1 MHDIESFGDGGR
13 SGSLMRS
20 IRIGAS
26 LLGTGFVAGVLVGI
40 FAITLIKTVLILAAV
55 VIVAVAL
62 LRMSLGR
69 RRN

>member
-1 MHDIESFGDGGR
+1 
-13 SGSLMRS
+13 MRS
-20 IRIGAS
+20 IRLGAS

-40 FAITLIKTVLILAAV
+40 FAVTLIKTLLILAAV

-69 RRN
+69 RRS